1 MKKLKKLLRLIC
13 LTLFLIL
20 AVTGISIA
28 GAAPILAKNE
38 ERFNNNETLIE
49 MVDEKKEDEEEEKW

>member
-1 MKKLKKLLRLIC
+1 MKKFKKALRLFAFG
-13 LTLFLIL
+13 LMLIL

-38 ERFNNNETLIE
+38 ERFNNTENNIE
-49 MVDEKKEDEEEEKW
+49 MVDEKKEDEEKE

>member
-1 MKKLKKLLRLIC
+1 MKKLKKLLRLVC
-13 LTLFLIL
+13 LGLFLLL

-38 ERFNNNETLIE
+38 ERFNDTETLIE
-49 MVDEKKEDEEEEKW
+49 MVDEKKEDEEEL

>member
-1 MKKLKKLLRLIC
+1 MKKLKKLLRLVC
-13 LTLFLIL
+13 LSLFLLL

-38 ERFNNNETLIE
+38 ERFNNNETLVE
-49 MVDEKKEDEEEEKW
+49 MVDEKKEDEEKL

>member
-1 MKKLKKLLRLIC
+1 MKKLKKLLRLVC
-13 LTLFLIL
+13 LSLFLLL

-38 ERFNNNETLIE
+38 ERFNDTENLIE
-49 MVDEKKEDEEEEKW
+49 MVDEKKEEDEKL

>member
-13 LTLFLIL
+13 LALFLIL